1 MRLRIRHTTT
11 YDYAT
16 PVAASTQLVRLTP
29 RSDPGQ
35 RVLEWAVRLEVLAPA
50 SRQPHRLC
58 LGMPS
63 LPIATTMS
71 RPTALAP
78 HAHEGSGT
86 VGTSETTHPSEETNG
101 GAFSKWPRADAVGSE
116 IDDRPFLSVPRL
128 ATGDDGYGNRTH
140 LVSLVVPHVATR
152 LVATGIVETSPAHD
166 GAHDHPPSL
175 PASYWLR
182 HTRHT
187 GSGGEVDRFVH
198 ESGLTTW
205 HGRDASWVTG
215 HLDDLMHRVRAR
227 VDFQIGAT
235 DVLTTADE
243 ALRRGAGVCQ
253 DHAHVMIAVART
265 LGIPARY
272 VSGYLWPGHHVAAQA
287 SHAWVDLHV
296 PGLGWVAFDPAN
308 ACRPTEAYVRVAVG
322 LDYFD
327 APPTR
332 GVRRGGP
339 RHEELGVTV
348 EIDPVVGILPGR
360 AGQAGQLS
368 LRSPDVPT

>member
-1 MRLRIRHTTT
+1 MCWNGRCTYRYSLRRRGRP
-11 YDYAT
+11 A
-16 PVAASTQLVRLTP
+16 
-29 RSDPGQ
+29 RSGGGG
-35 RVLEWAVRLEVLAPA
+35 LEGFGPDER
-50 SRQPHRLC
+50 
-58 LGMPS
+58 
-63 LPIATTMS
+63 
-71 RPTALAP
+71 
-78 HAHEGSGT
+78 
-86 VGTSETTHPSEETNG
+86 EE
-101 GAFSKWPRADAVGSE
+101 
-116 IDDRPFLSVPRL
+116 DDRPFASIPHL

-152 LVATGIVETSPAHD
+152 LMATGIVETSPPHD

-187 GSGGEVDRFVH
+187 GNGGEVDRFVH

-205 HGRDASWVTG
+205 HGRDATWVTG
-215 HLDDLMHRVRAR
+215 HLDDLMHRVRKR
-227 VDFQIGAT
+227 VDFQVGAT

-348 EIDPVVGILPGR
+348 EIDPVEGVLPGR
-360 AGQAGQLS
+360 AGGTPHGTGARGAAYRERGAPNEVGHLN
-368 LRSPDVPT
+368 